1 MSQEQ
6 NKAQV
11 ILVSFFGAM
20 VTVMEKVQPGFVCP
34 QKGTENNVAI
44 LQWNKLWNTLPLPTT
59 TTTGDFMLSETLIRI
74 LTADLSILRPDLL
87 ATLKTNASE
96 INNATI

>member
-20 VTVMEKVQPGFVCP
+20 VTVMERVQLGFVCP
-34 QKGTENNVAI
+34 QRGTESKVAI
-44 LQWNKLWNTLPLPTT
+44 QQWDHLWSTVPLP
-59 TTTGDFMLSETLIRI
+59 
-74 LTADLSILRPDLL
+74 
-87 ATLKTNASE
+87 E
-96 INNATI
+96 IWCFQKYNKAP